1 MTHITSHISFKEL
14 SCVICVMC
22 NIQRMLPYLKKF
34 HINKQGN
41 LLLFVMIFGSLAFT
55 MIVMGVSSYALF
67 ENQASNRKQLRDL
80 SFHIAEAGINYYRWH
95 LAHSPEDYQDGTG
108 APGPYVH
115 AFEDKNGD
123 VIGYF
128 SLEIDPPLP
137 GTTIVNF
144 RSTGWTIAQPQ
155 NTRTI
160 GVRVGYPALTDF
172 SFVENSDMSFSYTTE
187 VHGKV
192 HSNGGIEFN
201 GTTDSLLQSAKE
213 TYRPAGESQDKP
225 GIWGD
230 GGPTT
235 FWEYPVP
242 PKDFDSITTDLSS
255 IRDAA
260 DAGGLHFYSSG
271 DEGYHMVFQAD
282 GTFRL
287 FLVTRR
293 RGYTDLCK
301 VVYDGWCYS
310 GTVYYD
316 IRNETELGTY
326 TIPDNGA
333 IFVEDDVWVE
343 GVVNGH
349 VTVGAGRFPVLES
362 TYQEIY
368 PVGNITL
375 NEKESDDVLGLIAQG
390 DIVYPRNTP
399 DDMTLEAALLSQFK
413 EIYRPYYQNSIKNSL
428 TIFGSQI
435 SYAGGGVKWGN
446 PVVSGFINTSYIYDG
461 NLRYL
466 VPPGFPV
473 EPTYE
478 LISWEEIET

>member
-1 MTHITSHISFKEL
+1 M
-14 SCVICVMC
+14 ICL
-22 NIQRMLPYLKKF
+22 RKKLQTL
-34 HINKQGN
+34 HKNKQGN

-55 MIVMGVSSYALF
+55 MIVMGVSSYAMF
-67 ENQASNRKQLRDL
+67 ENQASNRKQFRDL

-108 APGPYVH
+108 AVGPYVH

-128 SLEIDPPLP
+128 SLEIDPPLS

-144 RSTGWTIAQPQ
+144 RSTGWTVAQP
-155 NTRTI
+155 NVTRTI

-172 SFVENSDMSFSYTTE
+172 SFVENADMSFSYTTE

-192 HSNGGIEFN
+192 HSNGGIKFN
-201 GTTDSLLQSAKE
+201 GITDAIIQSAKE
-213 TYRPAGESQDKP
+213 IYRPAGETEDKP

-235 FWEYPVP
+235 FWNFPVS
-242 PKDFDSITTDLSS
+242 PKDFGSITTDLSD

-260 DAGGLHFYSSG
+260 DDGGLHFYSSG
-271 DEGYHMVFQAD
+271 DEGYHMIFQAD

-287 FLVTRR
+287 YLVTRR
-293 RGYTDLCK
+293 YGYTDLCK
-301 VVYDGWCYS
+301 TVYNGICYS
-310 GTVYYD
+310 GTVNYD
-316 IRNETELGTY
+316 IRNETFIDTY
-326 TIPDNGA
+326 PIPANGA

-343 GVVNGH
+343 GVVNAH
-349 VTVGAGRFPVLES
+349 VTVGVGRFPVLES

-390 DIVYPRNTP
+390 NIVYPRNTP
-399 DDMTLEAALLSQFK
+399 SDMTVEAALLSQFK
-413 EIYRPYYQNSIKNSL
+413 KIYRPAYQSSVKNSL

-446 PVVSGFINTSYIYDG
+446 PVISGFVNTSYIYDA

-478 LISWEEIET
+478 LISWEEIE